1 MCFFQET
8 WIRVDHLRSSDW
20 YAGNDRN
27 AYIHRAWMR
36 RGLPNEAFDGTKPQ
50 IAIANTASDLTPC
63 NMHLNEVAEAVKHGV
78 WEAGGVPLN
87 LPVIS
92 LGETQVKPTAML
104 WRNMAAMA
112 MEEMFRANPIDGL
125 VLLGGCDKTIPALL
139 MAAASVDIPAVVVPG
154 GPMLTGH
161 FRGEALGCG
170 TDVWR
175 LSEEVRAGT
184 ITNGQFMESEQAT
197 IRSKGHCN
205 TMGTAS
211 TMAVVAEALGMTI
224 PGFAGTPAPD
234 SRLLSLSHESGRL
247 AVELVEKNRRPSDVM
262 TKQSFLNAIVAVAAV
277 GGSTNS
283 VVHLLAIAGR
293 LGIDLTLQDFDDAG
307 SGVPVMANLQPSGAF
322 LMDDLYRAGGLLA
335 LLTQVRDLLHP
346 EPITVT
352 GVPLVEYL
360 IDRPVYDETVILP
373 REAPLMADAGIA
385 VLRGNLAPNGAIIKP
400 AAATPELLQ
409 HVGPAVVFESV
420 EDMRARL
427 DDPDLDVTADS
438 VLVLRGCGPRG
449 YPGMP
454 EVGNMP
460 IPRKLLEQGVRDM
473 VRISDAR
480 MSGTAYGTV
489 ILHVAPEAAAG
500 GPLGLVRTGDIIRL
514 DVANRSLTMDVSD
527 DELSAR
533 RPTVSSEAAYAAPTR
548 GWEKLYVD
556 HVMQAD
562 TGADL
567 DFLVGSSGNGVS
579 RESH

>member
-1 MCFFQET
+1 MG
-8 WIRVDHLRSSDW
+8 VGDLRSAEW
-20 YAGNDRN
+20 YSGQDRN
-27 AYIHRAWMR
+27 SYIHRAWMR
-36 RGLPNEAFDGTKPQ
+36 RGLPDSALDATKPQ

-63 NMHLNEVAEAVKHGV
+63 NMHLNEVAESVKQGV
-78 WEAGGVPLN
+78 WEAGGVPYN
-87 LPVIS
+87 LPVVS

-139 MAAASVDIPAVVVPG
+139 MAAASVNLPAVVVPG

-161 FRGEALGCG
+161 FRGEALGCA
-170 TDVWR
+170 TEVWR
-175 LSEEVRAGT
+175 LSEEVRAGKMT
-184 ITNGQFMESEQAT
+184 SGEFLQSEGSM

-224 PGFAGTPAPD
+224 PGTAGTPAPD
-234 SRLLSLSHESGRL
+234 SRLLLLSHESGRL
-247 AVELVEKNRRPSDVM
+247 IVKMVADDRRPSQVM
-262 TKQSFLNAIVAVAAV
+262 TRESFLNAIIAVAAV

-283 VVHLLAIAGR
+283 VLHLLAVAGR
-293 LGIDLTLQDFDDAG
+293 LGVELSLADFDNAG
-307 SGVPVMANLQPSGAF
+307 RAVPLMVNLQPSGDF

-335 LLTQVRDLLHP
+335 ALSQVRELFHS
-346 EPITVT
+346 EAITVT
-352 GVPLVEYL
+352 GRRFVDYL
-360 IDRPVYDETVILP
+360 TDHPVYDKGVILP
-373 REAPLMADAGIA
+373 PESPLMADAGIA
-385 VLRGNLAPNGAIIKP
+385 VLSGNLAPRGAIIKP
-400 AAATPELLQ
+400 AAATAALMQ
-409 HVGPAVVFESV
+409 HRGRAVVFDSI
-420 EDMRARL
+420 EDMRERL

-460 IPRKLLEQGVRDM
+460 LPRKLLEQGVRDM

-489 ILHVAPEAAAG
+489 ILHVTPEAAAG
-500 GPLGLVRTGDIIRL
+500 GPLALVRTGDFIRL
-514 DVANRSLTMDVSD
+514 DVAGRSLSLEVP
-527 DELSAR
+527 DEELGAR
-533 RPTVSSEAAYAAPTR
+533 LPSPTSEASYAAPTR
-548 GWEKLYVD
+548 GWAKLYVD

-567 DFLVGSSGNGVS
+567 DFLVGSSGDRVM

>member
-1 MCFFQET
+1 
-8 WIRVDHLRSSDW
+8 VNHLRSADW
-20 YAGNDRN
+20 YEGSDRN

-36 RGLPNEAFDGTKPQ
+36 RGNPEDALDGTKPQ

-63 NMHLNEVAEAVKHGV
+63 NMHLNEVAESVKQGV
-78 WEAGGVPLN
+78 WAAGGVPYN
-87 LPVIS
+87 LPVVS

-175 LSEEVRAGT
+175 LSEEARAGR
-184 ITNGQFMESEQAT
+184 ITGAQFLASEQSM
-197 IRSKGHCN
+197 IRGKGHCN

-224 PGFAGTPAPD
+224 PGFAGTPAAD
-234 SRLLSLSHESGRL
+234 ARLLSLSHDTGRL
-247 AVELVEKNRRPSDVM
+247 IVDMVTVERKPSDIM
-262 TKQSFLNAIVAVAAV
+262 TRDAFLNAIIAVAAV
-277 GGSTNS
+277 GGSTNA

-293 LGIDLTLQDFDDAG
+293 LGIDLTLEDFDAAG
-307 SGVPVMANLQPSGAF
+307 AGVPVMANLQPSGTF
-322 LMDDLYRAGGLLA
+322 LMDDLYRAGGVLA
-335 LLTQVRDLLHP
+335 LLSQVKDLLHP

-352 GVPLVEYL
+352 GKPLVDYL
-360 IDRPVYDETVILP
+360 DDRPVYDATVIFP
-373 REAPLMADAGIA
+373 RETPLMADAGIA
-385 VLRGNLAPNGAIIKP
+385 VLRGNLAPRGAIIKP
-400 AAATPELLQ
+400 AAATAELLQ
-409 HVGPAVVFESV
+409 HVGPAVVFDSI
-420 EDMRARL
+420 EDMRARI
-427 DDPDLDVTADS
+427 DDPDLEVTANS
-438 VLVLRGCGPRG
+438 VLVLRGCGPKG

-460 IPRKLLEQGVRDM
+460 LPQKLLAQGVRDM

-500 GPLGLVRTGDIIRL
+500 GPLGLVRTGDVITV
-514 DVANRSLTMDVSD
+514 DVAGRSLTMAVTD
-527 DELSAR
+527 DELEQR
-533 RPTVSSEAAYAAPTR
+533 RQSPASEAAYAAPVR
-548 GWEKLYVD
+548 GWAKLYGD

-567 DFLVGSSGNGVS
+567 DFLVGASGEKVS